1 MATKKKKGMEEDPM
15 FMEAIE
21 AALAPEEAP
30 VAEAPEEFPVA
41 EAPEEVP
48 EEVPEEELEEA
59 PEEVSEE
66 DIIRKAEEL
75 FIVIFGT
82 EFNPDSENHVMLMEQ
97 IAENMADPEYG
108 ELNPN
113 QFALK
118 MFREME

>member
-48 EEVPEEELEEA
+48 EEELEEA
-59 PEEVSEE
+59 PEE